1 MIVNYGQ
8 YAHYIQTKTAPLGRF
23 CCCIMILSFFVH
35 ELAYIIFF
43 QYFCRKFNPKLMEII
58 ICILAILLI
67 TTVATGVYIIV
78 RLQEKRKETEIALAT
93 KQTELDFERKA
104 NEEARKQ
111 ADEKLTEQIKYLQ
124 TELTNTTQKLLETR
138 SEKLEQSNKTQM
150 SSIIDPLKE
159 TIAKLEKEMKETQT
173 QHGNTTTR
181 LEHSIK
187 TLVEKTESIGTR
199 ADRLVET
206 LLYQP
211 KSQGDWGEMIV
222 KEMLDSQG
230 LKEGIHYVY
239 QPTLRNEKGQTL
251 RNEETNKIMRPDFI
265 LHLDDKE
272 DVIIDSKMTIT
283 SYDNYV
289 HAKTDEERQQYA
301 KDILMSIHGHIA
313 ELKRANYSAYI
324 ENGRR
329 SADFV
334 FMFIPNEGAM
344 QVALA
349 HEKNLWRDTFVKDRI
364 FIVSEMNLYAALR
377 IVNITWR
384 QTEQNKSYAKVFETV
399 GVMLDR
405 LNGFI
410 EKFGKIEKGL
420 QQASKAYD
428 EANNQLMVSSQ
439 SVLSTGKRL
448 SEMGVKTKKAL
459 PIANIEHEFRSSGV
473 QEFRSSGVTSEHEN
487 EE

>member
-1 MIVNYGQ
+1 
-8 YAHYIQTKTAPLGRF
+8 
-23 CCCIMILSFFVH
+23 
-35 ELAYIIFF
+35 
-43 QYFCRKFNPKLMEII
+43 MEII
-58 ICILAILLI
+58 IASIIGILLAVAVGALVYWLMRQQLTHVRQQL
-67 TTVATGVYIIV
+67 TTAEQTLTEEQTKVQEAKLLLSQKELELKYEKEKNEAT
-78 RLQEKRKETEIALAT
+78 RQ
-93 KQTELDFERKA
+93 
-104 NEEARKQ
+104 Q
-111 ADEKLTEQIKYLQ
+111 ADEKLAEQIKFLQ
-124 TELTNTTQKLLETR
+124 AELTNTTQKLLDIR
-138 SEKLEQSNKTQM
+138 SEKLEQTNRTQM

-159 TIAKLEKEMKETQT
+159 TISKLEKEMKDTQT

-181 LEHSIK
+181 LEQSIK
-187 TLVEKTESIGTR
+187 NLVEKTESIGTR

-211 KSQGDWGEMIV
+211 KSQGDWGELVV
-222 KEMLDSQG
+222 KEMLESQG

-239 QPTLRNEKGQTL
+239 QPTLRDEKGQTL

-289 HAKTDEERQQYA
+289 HAKTDDERQMYA
-301 KDILMSIHGHIA
+301 KEILTSIHNHIN
-313 ELKRANYSAYI
+313 ELRRANYSAYI

-349 HEKNLWRDTFVKDRI
+349 HEKNLWRDTFLKDRI

-377 IVNITWR
+377 IVNVTWR
-384 QTEQNKSYAKVFETV
+384 QIEQNKSYAKVFQTV
-399 GVMLDR
+399 GLLLDR

-420 QQASKAYD
+420 KQASVAYE
-428 EANNQLMVSSQ
+428 EANHQLVVGSR
-439 SVLSTGKRL
+439 SVLDTGLRL
-448 SEMGVKTKKAL
+448 RDMGVKTKKVL
-459 PIANIEHEFRSSGV
+459 PDSYSVDSLDQIE
-473 QEFRSSGVTSEHEN
+473 EN
-487 EE
+487 